1 MVLNCQSIVGK
12 KALLDNSISINKPD
26 VIFGCESWLNSSI
39 GNSEIFSS
47 EFQVFRKDRKDGY
60 GGVFL
65 ACNRTTAWQEIS
77 FQTNCEVI
85 ACKTVLNQQQDLI
98 IMSIYRLPNRDYEYL
113 ESLCLL
119 IHDVV
124 SKNPKSAI
132 WIGGDLNLP
141 NIDWA
146 TNSVLSH
153 DYPLPFCNLVIDTFN
168 SLGFVQ
174 LVTFPNRKS
183 NKPTIPG
190 GELLSHSW
198 YWGS

>member
-1 MVLNCQSIVGK
+1 
-12 KALLDNSISINKPD
+12 
-26 VIFGCESWLNSSI
+26 
-39 GNSEIFSS
+39 
-47 EFQVFRKDRKDGY
+47 
-60 GGVFL
+60 
-65 ACNRTTAWQEIS
+65 
-77 FQTNCEVI
+77 
-85 ACKTVLNQQQDLI
+85 
-98 IMSIYRLPNRDYEYL
+98 MSIYRPPNRDYEYL

-174 LVTFPNRKS
+174 LVTFPTRKNNTLDIFATNRPS
-183 NKPTIPG
+183 LVENCFPIPG
-190 GELLSHSW
+190 IGDHEAVLI
-198 YWGS
+198 